1 MNAQECLIKMDSLLE
16 ITKATFEA
24 FVHNTEIAIRAERP
38 QVLAIDED
46 NPEPEKLQL
55 DAALLAAAP
64 VAVVPAHSTFFPLRE
79 SGHRFLLAADG
90 IYLEARR
97 PWLHFIHRL
106 APISG
111 VRIPYGPLTPTVEF
125 AFGRLGAAM
134 PQLQDF
140 ALHASAAAP
149 IEAAGSVIWNSAT
162 DVWRIAYPDLVGQAS
177 ANHIEFKQ
185 VELAEDEHLIID
197 LHSHGNTA
205 AFFSP
210 TDNHDDAGSVKI
222 SGVYGNLDQTE
233 PTVAFR
239 ICVLGMII
247 PLQVPAAK
255 IFA

>member
-46 NPEPEKLQL
+46 NPEPEKLML
-55 DAALLAAAP
+55 DVALLAAAP
-64 VAVVPAHSTFFPLRE
+64 VAVVPANSAFYPLQE
-79 SGHRFLLAADG
+79 NGHRFLLAADG

-125 AFGRLGAAM
+125 PFGRLGAAM

-140 ALHASAAAP
+140 ALHASACAP
-149 IEAAGSVIWNSAT
+149 VEAAGSVIWNSVT
-162 DVWRIAYPDLVGQAS
+162 NEWRIEYPHVIGEAGEG
-177 ANHIEFKQ
+177 HIEFEQ
-185 VELAEDEHLIID
+185 VRLADDEHLVID
-197 LHSHGNTA
+197 LHSHGHLP
-205 AFFSP
+205 AFFSG
-210 TDNHDDAGSVKI
+210 TDDCDDAGSVKI
-222 SGVYGNLDQTE
+222 AGVYGNLDQTE

-239 ICVLGMII
+239 ICVLGVTI